1 MFLELLRKEFIEKK
15 NEEKQSTSMLV
26 LSYVFR
32 VVLIG
37 FFIALECYLSIALD
51 KKIVQY
57 SSYGSFDFLVLF
69 LFIMM
74 VITIFFTMIK
84 GRKSLFDHRD
94 SAVTMPLPIPSSTQV
109 LSKVVYLYVESI
121 LFGWV
126 TSTPLLICYG
136 ATRHYIPYYYIFSV
150 FYPVFISLFSVGI
163 ALLFSLIYQ
172 QIYRLIKKS
181 DIAQFIVASVLVV
194 SLCYLYQFVLN
205 LFLTALNDSSIGG
218 VFSADFVK
226 FLHQARYY
234 FLPVYH
240 LMDSVIEKGQIASD
254 ILIFLGSSLLSLVIG
269 IGITSVF
276 YIREMKLG
284 SHSTGKEKKKI
295 KKMKVISPFRALIKK
310 EMSLL
315 FKDDANLFSYTSLLI
330 LCPFLTFAVISSLN
344 SIIYDNLRFY
354 AAYFPEL
361 VSGINLTLIL
371 LFAGVINASAS
382 LSMTRE
388 GKALTIVKYL
398 PISPLKQ
405 ILAKV
410 LIPITFS
417 FFSLLITEI
426 VLIATGII
434 TLPVF
439 FTSFFIGILL
449 LVFSNLFG
457 VYSDMH
463 DKTSENRKVKL
474 SIVNEIIPL
483 ILPLLLFVLFFVF
496 SVYLRLPSWSLYL
509 IASLFSLLTLSPS
522 LIPLKKKCQE
532 AFVKMEVNN

>member
-37 FFIALECYLSIALD
+37 LFIALECYLSIALD

-74 VITIFFTMIK
+74 VVTIFFTMIK
-84 GRKSLFDHRD
+84 GRKSLFDHKD
-94 SAVTMPLPIPSSTQV
+94 SAVTMPLPIPPSTQV
-109 LSKVVYLYVESI
+109 LSKVIYLYVESI

-136 ATRHYIPYYYIFSV
+136 AMRHYIPYYYIFSV

-218 VFSADFVK
+218 VFSADFVE
-226 FLHQARYY
+226 FLHQSRYY

-522 LIPLKKKCQE
+522 LIPLKKRYQE